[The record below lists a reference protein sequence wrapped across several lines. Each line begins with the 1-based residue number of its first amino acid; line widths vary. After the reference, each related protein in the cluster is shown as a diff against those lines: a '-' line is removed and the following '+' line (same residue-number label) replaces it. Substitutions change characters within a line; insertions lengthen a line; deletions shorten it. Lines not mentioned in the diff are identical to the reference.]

1 MSLRFDW
8 YPNYQHE
15 VIISKS
21 DLIVDRLMTKGMAQ
35 KTKEDLKRTTQQ
47 ILSALYSAYTS
58 LPKGTT
64 KVSIPL
70 TSGHYSGTP
79 YSFRVVQKIYEC
91 LSDLKWIK
99 SEKGSEYK
107 KKITRMWASG
117 GLSLAFDELGL
128 IWVPQEP
135 KPKNTL
141 VVLRNFEHPESK
153 TKKEEGKR

>member
-15 VIISKS
+15 VIISQS
-21 DLIVDRLMTKGMAQ
+21 DLIVDRLITKGMAQ
-35 KTKEDLKRTTQQ
+35 RTKEDLKRTTQQ

-64 KVSIPL
+64 SVSISL
-70 TSGHYSGTP
+70 RSGHYSGTP

-107 KKITRMWASG
+107 KKATRMWASG
-117 GLSLAFDELGL
+117 GCL
-128 IWVPQEP
+128 
-135 KPKNTL
+135 
-141 VVLRNFEHPESK
+141 
-153 TKKEEGKR
+153 